1 MTETKLDFNMRP
13 VVVRHKKTNDVYQYL
28 GQNVFRNVRTGG
40 EGSVSDEVA
49 QRSFNINLDAT
60 ELFNEHPILHD
71 LVRIL
76 NLKFDN
82 T

>member
-1 MTETKLDFNMRP
+1 MKP
-13 VVVRHKKTNDVYQYL
+13 VVVRHKKTNCVYLYL
-28 GQNVFRNVRTGG
+28 GQNIFRNVHTGV

-60 ELFNEHPILHD
+60 ELFNEHPLLHD
-71 LVRIL
+71 LVRVL